1 MKKLFLIIIFFQ
13 LISIKSYSQIV
24 YIDMN
29 LILNN
34 SQVGKSLNSY
44 LKKINDKKLSEFK
57 EIENQIIKKEQSLL
71 AKQNIID
78 KIEFEQKL
86 DKLSKEVQKYRLD
99 KKKSLENINNIKMEN
114 IKKILK
120 VLNPIVA
127 QYVNENSISLVI
139 PKKNIIVGKKNL
151 DITDKILELLDQ
163 KIKKLDF

>member
-120 VLNPIVA
+120 VLNPIVT